1 MKSLSITEDLYDY
14 ILSVSSRETAI
25 QRSLREETARLPMGI
40 MQISPDQ
47 GQFMALLVELMGVT
61 KAIEVGVFTGYSAL
75 SIAQALPPDG
85 TLIACDINTEWTA
98 IAKTYWQ
105 DAGVADKI
113 DLRIAP
119 ALDTLDTLI
128 SQGQHGRFDFVFI
141 DADKANYPHYFER
154 ALVLCRPGGLIAVDN
169 VLWFGSVIDRHKQ
182 DKDTLA
188 IRAFNVKLHDDTRI
202 HLSLVPIGDGL
213 TLARKL

>member
-1 MKSLSITEDLYDY
+1 MKSLTITEDLYDY
-14 ILSVSSRETAI
+14 ILAVSSRESVI
-25 QRSLREETARLPMGI
+25 QRRLRNETARLPMAI

-61 KAIEVGVFTGYSAL
+61 KAIEIGVFTGYSAL
-75 SIAQALPPDG
+75 TIALALPPNG
-85 TLIACDINTEWTA
+85 KLIACDINAEWTA
-98 IAKTYWQ
+98 TGKRYWQ
-105 DAGVADKI
+105 DAGIADKI
-113 DLRIAP
+113 DLRLAP
-119 ALDTLDTLI
+119 ALETLDILI
-128 SQGQHGRFDFVFI
+128 SEGQHGTFDFVFI
-141 DADKANYPHYFER
+141 DADKSNYSHYYER
-154 ALVLCRPGGLIAVDN
+154 ALLLCRTGGLIAIDN

-188 IRAFNVKLHDDTRI
+188 IRAFNKKLHDDPRI